1 MSTMRPMT
9 DHDALVVVG
18 VDGSAAAHDAA
29 RWAGALAERF
39 DAPLHLVHGKPKLGP
54 NLTEAATVYRVALLQ
69 YHADNAEHFLKDAA
83 DAVRSERPRLT
94 VTTTASS
101 EPIDDVL
108 VDASARARF
117 VVLGGMDISPIAAVL
132 LGSTT
137 LTLATHAKCPAI
149 AWRGRQTA
157 PTSGAVV
164 VGVDDA
170 PAGRAALA
178 TGFEVAER
186 LGVALHA
193 VHSWS
198 SWRPA
203 GDVTIPWLID
213 WEAIEALHFS
223 ALIELV
229 DEYHRDHPGVE
240 VQCFLE
246 AAGPGRALLEH
257 VARAQLVIVGN
268 RGRPALAAAAMGSTS
283 LNLLHHSPIPV
294 MVCHPAPDAT

>member
-1 MSTMRPMT
+1 MSTMTPMT
-9 DHDALVVVG
+9 DHDAPVLVG

-39 DAPLHLVHGKPKLGP
+39 DAPLQLVHGRPKLCP
-54 NLTEAATVYRVALLQ
+54 NLTEASTVYRVALLQ

-83 DAVRSERPRLT
+83 DAVRSERPILT
-94 VTTTASS
+94 VTT
-101 EPIDDVL
+101 
-108 VDASARARF
+108 
-117 VVLGGMDISPIAAVL
+117 
-132 LGSTT
+132 
-137 LTLATHAKCPAI
+137 
-149 AWRGRQTA
+149 
-157 PTSGAVV
+157 
-164 VGVDDA
+164 
-170 PAGRAALA
+170 
-178 TGFEVAER
+178 GFEIAER

-213 WEAIEALHFS
+213 WEAIEALQFS

-229 DEYHRDHPGVE
+229 DEYHRDHSGVE

-257 VARAQLVIVGN
+257 VTFGQLVIVGN

-294 MVCHPAPDAT
+294 MVCHPAPGET